1 MSLTRFAV
9 NAIQMSATLA
19 MLMAIN
25 TQIMEL
31 PIQSTRTPPSGNWS
45 SEMKKAVANDGPAHA
60 GAAMNPAARLA
71 TKRMDIPVPWSVVRV
86 AMLGSE

>member
-1 MSLTRFAV
+1 
-9 NAIQMSATLA
+9 MSATLA
-19 MLMAIN
+19 TLMAIN

-60 GAAMNPAARLA
+60 GAAMHPAARLA
-71 TKRMDIPVPWSVVRV
+71 TMVVDIPVAWPRVRV
-86 AMLGSE
+86 ATAGSE